1 MNEISNN
8 APERTSPATRDG
20 GIDARIFRTMG
31 LAAIFAVIASLPFA
45 PWRITTGLLLG
56 GLLALLNHRWLSNST
71 AAAFNVAVEG
81 ARPKL
86 KVAQYILRYFVI
98 AAVVFIAYK
107 LNVVSLT
114 ATIIGLCSFVVAL
127 FAEACREFYFA
138 IIHREEIS

>member
-8 APERTSPATRDG
+8 APRSMSPATRDG

-31 LAAIFAVIASLPFA
+31 LAAIFAVIASLPFS
-45 PWRITTGLLLG
+45 PWRISTGLLLG

-71 AAAFNVAVEG
+71 AAAFNVVVEG
-81 ARPKL
+81 TRPEL

-98 AAVVFIAYK
+98 GTVVFIAYK

-127 FAEACREFYFA
+127 FAEACREFYLA

>member
-8 APERTSPATRDG
+8 APGSMSPASRDG

-31 LAAIFAVIASLPFA
+31 LAAIFAVIASLPFGQ
-45 PWRITTGLLLG
+45 WRITTGLLLG

-71 AAAFNVAVEG
+71 AAAFSVLVDG

-98 AAVVFIAYK
+98 ATVVFVAYK

-127 FAEACREFYFA
+127 FAEACREFYVA